1 MKLQC
6 IGVSKCIGIGTQE
19 FNTSIGIGTQELHE
33 AASQELDTS
42 WVFGVQVLDIWSSS
56 VRHLLSLCAWRLI
69 SWVFALDVE
78 SSIAS
83 LVIRV

>member
-33 AASQELDTS
+33 AASQELHEAASQELDTS

-56 VRHLLSLCAWRLI
+56 VRHLEFKC
-69 SWVFALDVE
+69 
-78 SSIAS
+78 
-83 LVIRV
+83 

>member
-33 AASQELDTS
+33 AASQELHEAASQELDTS
-42 WVFGVQVLDIWSSS
+42 
-56 VRHLLSLCAWRLI
+56 
-69 SWVFALDVE
+69 
-78 SSIAS
+78 
-83 LVIRV
+83 